1 MIRCESLSK
10 VDVKL
15 IDDDSESKRTLN
27 QRATVF
33 PSIQLVDLIDLFT
46 LIAVDGSVAR

>member
-1 MIRCESLSK
+1 MIESLSK

-15 IDDDSESKRTLN
+15 IDDDSESKS
-27 QRATVF
+27 VF